1 MMAIWDGSAAGAV
14 NGLQNLYQ
22 TAIPGNGNQGAQ
34 NSSNTFLNEM
44 NGLQQ
49 QELNSQYGLAK
60 QQQAFNDTMQ
70 QASENAHE
78 VAAVQTFGQD
88 VTNARNTLT
97 SSDQQ
102 QIK

>member
-1 MMAIWDGSAAGAV
+1 MANDGSAMGAI
-14 NGLQNLYQ
+14 NGVGNWLQSSL
-22 TAIPGNGNQGAQ
+22 PGTGNNATQGG
-34 NSSNTFLNEM
+34 SNDFLNQM

-49 QELNSQYGLAK
+49 QELQTQLGLAK